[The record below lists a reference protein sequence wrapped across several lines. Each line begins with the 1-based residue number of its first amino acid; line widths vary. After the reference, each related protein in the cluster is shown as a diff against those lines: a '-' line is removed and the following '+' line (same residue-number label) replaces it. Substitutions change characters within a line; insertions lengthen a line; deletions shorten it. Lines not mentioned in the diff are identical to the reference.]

1 MADTYPVRQDPIP
14 LIKTPS
20 LPTTGQIGMKEVLGI
35 QEPYM
40 KEKARLI
47 PEIGAARGAVEE
59 AKQAQQVIGA
69 EGEVAATKGFAAAE
83 KGAMQQYQEKMQRE
97 PLPAFVPS
105 KENAQDL
112 AMLFSLV
119 SVIGMVVGGGAKENA
134 QASMSAMNGMLEGHQ
149 KGRADLYKQ
158 ELSTFDKNFKSMVQ
172 KHAEFRKEM
181 EDAVKLASTD
191 KEGAMADA
199 KLAATKAGSN
209 ITKAMLDQGRLLD
222 AYKFVDESQAGVDK
236 AVTAEAKLR
245 ADAAK
250 EAAAERRH
258 TEALAHAERMRK
270 LSDAHAEKMRR
281 TEGSTFNYFTTADG
295 KLVAVNTKNPN
306 DIRTLNMDLRDA
318 TKLGA
323 KPTAMKKDESMAN
336 FVKDAIGRP
345 VDTSSAAILVGV
357 VDFAGKLDK
366 LKKASTEL
374 GNVTGLS
381 VNVADRMNAFLRSN
395 VPVDPQTG
403 QQIITQ
409 EILDQAWEN
418 AKTSKDYTSLSEKS
432 KVLAKTELDTV
443 MSYLQAKYGN
453 RAPVAEFKAAQQAI
467 SRKNMDATAYQK
479 VLNNEQQSSYERLAG
494 RGFTAA
500 DYQKVKEKAETQAS
514 QFKQVIGGEE
524 PKKVSAT
531 EVKAY
536 ADKYYLND
544 PKGLEKAR
552 AELKRQGFEE

>member
-1 MADTYPVRQDPIP
+1 MATTEP
-14 LIKTPS
+14 LAVIKTPS
-20 LPTTGQIGMKEVLGI
+20 LPTTGQVGMKEVLGI

-47 PEIGAARGAVEE
+47 PEISAAKGRE
-59 AKQAQQVIGA
+59 AEARQAQQVTEA
-69 EGEVAATKGFAAAE
+69 EGGLAATKGFAAAE
-83 KGAMQQYQEKMQRE
+83 KGAMQQYQTKLEKE

-105 KENAQDL
+105 KENSDDL
-112 AMLFSLV
+112 ATLFSLV
-119 SVIGMVVGGGAKENA
+119 SVIGMVVGGGGRENA
-134 QASMSAMNGMLEGHQ
+134 QQAMSAMNGMLEGHQ

-191 KEGAMADA
+191 KEAAMADA
-199 KLAATKAGSN
+199 KLAAVKSGSN
-209 ITKAMLDQGRLLD
+209 IVKAMLEQGRLLD

-236 AVTAEAKLR
+236 AVEAEAKLR

-250 EAAAERRH
+250 EKQAERRH
-258 TEALAHAERMRK
+258 REGLAHAERMRK
-270 LSDAHAEKMRR
+270 LADEHAEKMKRE
-281 TEGSTFNYFTTADG
+281 EGATFNYFTTPDG

-323 KPTAMKKDESMAN
+323 KPTALKKDESMAN

-357 VDFAGKLDK
+357 VDFVGKLDK

-381 VNVADRMNAFLRSN
+381 VGVADRMNAFLRSN

-409 EILDQAWEN
+409 EVLDQAWEN

-467 SRKNMDATAYQK
+467 SRKNMDATAYQQ

-500 DYQKVKEKAETQAS
+500 DYQKVKEKAETQSS

-524 PKKVSAT
+524 PKKVSAA